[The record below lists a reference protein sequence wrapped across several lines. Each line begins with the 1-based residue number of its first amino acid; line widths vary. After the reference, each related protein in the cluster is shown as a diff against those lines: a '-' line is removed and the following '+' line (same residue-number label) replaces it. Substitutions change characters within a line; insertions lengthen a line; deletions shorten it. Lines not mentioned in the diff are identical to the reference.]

1 MFGALIPFGDDQR
14 LAFYFYS
21 TRPIVLAFLLHY
33 LWTNRKKQKNAILY
47 FFIWILILAPIV
59 RDLFNNDDIV
69 LSIIWNNILKLCLC
83 IILILDIIYN
93 EVINNCTNVQC

>member
-1 MFGALIPFGDDQR
+1 MFFYGCILFGALIPFGDDQR

-33 LWTNRKKQKNAILY
+33 LWTNRRKQKNTILY

-69 LSIIWNNILKLCLC
+69 FIHNMEQYPEVMFM
-83 IILILDIIYN
+83 YN
-93 EVINNCTNVQC
+93 SHFRYNL